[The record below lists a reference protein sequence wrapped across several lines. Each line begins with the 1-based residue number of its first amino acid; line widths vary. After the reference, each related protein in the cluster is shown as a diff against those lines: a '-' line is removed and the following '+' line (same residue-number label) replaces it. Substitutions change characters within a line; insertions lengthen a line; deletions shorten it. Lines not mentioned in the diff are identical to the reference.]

1 MERGSV
7 VYAEDDRFGLVV
19 NPSTGQAAL
28 YDVAADPLQQRD
40 LAAEHPTEVE
50 RLLRRADQDQRLT
63 NFLVE
68 ANRVW
73 PERPT
78 P

>member
-1 MERGSV
+1 MARGSV
-7 VYAEDDRFGLVV
+7 VYAEDQRFGLVR
-19 NPSTGQAAL
+19 NPATGQAAL
-28 YDVAADPLQQRD
+28 YDVATDPLQQHD
-40 LAAEHPTEVE
+40 LAPEYPTDVE

-63 NFLVE
+63 DFLLE

-73 PERPT
+73 PEQPT